1 MSSSE
6 KSRSQASVEL
16 VLIASLVLLLSIVII
31 AKFVVVQESVI
42 NVADLRQELVSA
54 LEGLDHKY
62 ALEGIQYAEVDG
74 EIFVEANID
83 PLPTDASDLSA
94 ICAVKGKIQASKP
107 VGSLVL
113 RNCIATNCPQ
123 NPIVCP

>member
-6 KSRSQASVEL
+6 KSRGQASVEL

-54 LEGLDHKY
+54 LEGTEGKY

-83 PLPTDASDLSA
+83 PLPTGTDVDK
-94 ICAVKGKIQASKP
+94 ICAVKNNVQASKP
-107 VGSLVL
+107 IAFLVL
-113 RNCIATNCPQ
+113 RNCLTWTCTEIIECP
-123 NPIVCP
+123 